1 MTEAAKKTTAR
12 KPARRAPA
20 IDETLK
26 AVRDRAAK
34 IPSALPLVGGR
45 TPHLADYAER
55 YEAWLAHNVR
65 RAEMGVEGTDGHLL
79 EQAFAALSAGTD
91 DARRARL
98 LTVAAYAV
106 QAARALDERGTSE

>member
-1 MTEAAKKTTAR
+1 MTETAKKATTR
-12 KPARRAPA
+12 KPVRRAPA

-26 AVRDRAAK
+26 AVQDRAAK
-34 IPSALPLVGGR
+34 IPPTLPLIGGR

-65 RAEMGVEGTDGHLL
+65 RAELGVEGTDGHLL
-79 EQAFAALSAGTD
+79 EQTFAALSAATPE
-91 DARRARL
+91 ARRNRL

-106 QAARALDERGTSE
+106 QAVRALDEQGRDE